1 MSCVSPASVP
11 IRVLSSVITMMANM
25 LPHIAMVVV
34 FVNVVAVAVRIC
46 CSVDPSKASKAGKQI
61 YVPC

>member
-1 MSCVSPASVP
+1 
-11 IRVLSSVITMMANM
+11 MMANM